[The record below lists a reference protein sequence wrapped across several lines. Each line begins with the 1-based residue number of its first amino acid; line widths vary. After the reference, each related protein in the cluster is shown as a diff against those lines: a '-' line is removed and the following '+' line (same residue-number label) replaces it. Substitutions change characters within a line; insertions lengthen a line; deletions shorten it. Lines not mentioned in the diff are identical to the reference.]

1 MEGFLWEAC
10 SFPPLLF
17 FSKNGQSRVKLTAL
31 ANSKM
36 SFVLSV
42 NFSEFEHQIDFANT
56 EPCAAGH

>member
-1 MEGFLWEAC
+1 VFCFKRA
-10 SFPPLLF
+10 FA
-17 FSKNGQSRVKLTAL
+17 VKLTAL

-56 EPCAAGH
+56 ISFAVMDGCA